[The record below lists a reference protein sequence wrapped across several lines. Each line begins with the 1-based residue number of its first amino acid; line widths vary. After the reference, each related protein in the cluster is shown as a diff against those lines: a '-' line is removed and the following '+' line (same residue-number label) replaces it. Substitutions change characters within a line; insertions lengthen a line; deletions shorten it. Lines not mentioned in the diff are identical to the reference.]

1 MGSETEDRSGGEDSS
16 RGLLVWLAVFALA
29 FGYIEGAVAHYLRIH
44 LYPDG
49 FDDTILLVIDLHT
62 LAIEVGR
69 ELCTLLVMVA
79 VAALTKGPFIRRLAS
94 FVYVFGIWDLSYYA
108 ALWIFEGWPSSPYD
122 WDLLFLIP
130 VPWFS
135 PVLAPM
141 AISAIG
147 IVGAVSV
154 HVILDRRAE
163 LVVPWH
169 GFTLVNAA
177 LVAWE
182 ISFMAH
188 EGPRTEF
195 PTQYRWWLFILGVAF
210 AAAGYLLTWRR
221 NAGRRPA
228 PSATAAGEGDVR
240 RANRGRVL
248 QRPSG

>member
-1 MGSETEDRSGGEDSS
+1 MGPETKDRSGGEHST

-49 FDDTILLVIDLHT
+49 FNDTISLLIDLHT
-62 LAIEVGR
+62 LAVEVGR
-69 ELCTLLVMVA
+69 ELCTLLLMIA

-122 WDLLFLIP
+122 WDLLFLVP

-141 AISAIG
+141 VISAIG
-147 IVGAVSV
+147 IVGAVAV

-169 GFTLVNAA
+169 GLMLVNAA

-195 PTQYRWWLFILGVAF
+195 PTHYPWWLFILGVAF
-210 AAAGYLLTWRR
+210 SASGYLLTWRR
-221 NAGRRPA
+221 NAGRSPA
-228 PSATAAGEGDVR
+228 PMCDGSG
-240 RANRGRVL
+240 RG
-248 QRPSG
+248 

>member
-1 MGSETEDRSGGEDSS
+1 MGSETEDRTGGEDSS
-16 RGLLVWLAVFALA
+16 RGLLVWLAVFAIA

-49 FDDTILLVIDLHT
+49 FDDSISLVIDPHT
-62 LAIEVGR
+62 LAVEVGR

-122 WDLLFLIP
+122 WDLLFLVP

-141 AISAIG
+141 TISAIG

-163 LVVPWH
+163 LFVPWH
-169 GFTLVNAA
+169 GLALVNAA

-182 ISFMAH
+182 ISFMAY

-195 PTQYRWWLFILGVAF
+195 PTQYRWWLFILGVAL

-221 NAGRRPA
+221 NAGRRPT
-228 PSATAAGEGDVR
+228 PICDRSGR
-240 RANRGRVL
+240 R
-248 QRPSG
+248 

>member
-1 MGSETEDRSGGEDSS
+1 MRSERQDRTGGEDLS
-16 RGLLVWLAVFALA
+16 RALLVWLAVFALA

-49 FDDTILLVIDLHT
+49 FGDTVSLVIDLHT
-62 LAIEVGR
+62 LAVEVGR
-69 ELCTLLVMVA
+69 EICTLLVMVA
-79 VAALTKGPFIRRLAS
+79 VAAVTKGPFIRRLAS

-108 ALWIFEGWPSSPYD
+108 ALWIFEGWPSSPCD

-141 AISAIG
+141 AIAAIG

-163 LVVPWH
+163 LVVPWY
-169 GFTLVNAA
+169 GLTLVNAA

-188 EGPRTEF
+188 EGPGTEF
-195 PTQYRWWLFILGVAF
+195 PTQYRWWLFTLGVAF
-210 AAAGYLLTWRR
+210 ATAGYLLTWLR
-221 NAGRRPA
+221 NTRRRPA
-228 PSATAAGEGDVR
+228 LIRDG
-240 RANRGRVL
+240 
-248 QRPSG
+248 SGTG

>member
-1 MGSETEDRSGGEDSS
+1 MGPETRDRRGREHST

-49 FDDTILLVIDLHT
+49 FGDTISLVIDLHT
-62 LAIEVGR
+62 LAVEVGR
-69 ELCTLLVMVA
+69 ELCTLLLMIA
-79 VAALTKGPFIRRLAS
+79 VAALTKGPFLRRLAS
-94 FVYVFGIWDLSYYA
+94 FVYVFGIWDLGYYA

-122 WDLLFLIP
+122 WDLLFLVP
-130 VPWFS
+130 VPWCS

-154 HVILDRRAE
+154 HVLLDRGPA
-163 LVVPWH
+163 LIVPWQ
-169 GFTLVNAA
+169 GLMLVNSA

-188 EGPRTEF
+188 QGPRTEF
-195 PTQYRWWLFILGVAF
+195 PSQYRWWLFALGVAF

-221 NAGRRPA
+221 NAGHRPA
-228 PSATAAGEGDVR
+228 SFCNGSRQG
-240 RANRGRVL
+240 
-248 QRPSG
+248 